1 MGTNDWTD
9 SEKIVLKKMWLD
21 GRSSRECAA
30 ALPGRT
36 HSACIGQAR
45 RLGLP
50 IRDISKDNVGRKR
63 RSIAQKDKVP
73 PAAGA
78 ASKPRAPPSSEPHAF
93 VDIAHEPHGGTEVSL
108 LDARPRQC
116 RWPLGDP
123 RSADFKFCG
132 RGTVMGMSWCE
143 HHARKGYQLPAVK
156 RREFGVKK
164 APAETKT
171 VLETAE

>member
-78 ASKPRAPPSSEPHAF
+78 ASKPRAPPSIPLLLGGSPTGSSLE
-93 VDIAHEPHGGTEVSL
+93 IAASSSTT
-108 LDARPRQC
+108 
-116 RWPLGDP
+116 P
-123 RSADFKFCG
+123 RSSA
-132 RGTVMGMSWCE
+132 
-143 HHARKGYQLPAVK
+143 
-156 RREFGVKK
+156 
-164 APAETKT
+164 
-171 VLETAE
+171 